1 MSNSAR
7 YSRDNPLILLGLF
20 AENNDLKIIDNGIY
34 DIRIVG
40 TVTLLVLILICCVG
54 MEWETKA
61 QNFLIVTIVLAI
73 FNFIIGAAI
82 GPGGD
87 KDLISKGFVGLSC
100 KLNSEECRD
109 LVWLTL
115 GVPYR
120 VHVQGELRLGLSLCR
135 GCQSRLLQRVR
146 HLLSQCDGHS
156 GGCKHLW

>member
-1 MSNSAR
+1 MSYSER
-7 YSRDNPLILLGLF
+7 YIVKKYKDNNQFL
-20 AENNDLKIIDNGIY
+20 AENNDLKIFDNGIN

-87 KDLISKGFVGLSC
+87 EDLISKGFVGLSC
-100 KLNSEECRD
+100 ELHSE
-109 LVWLTL
+109 
-115 GVPYR
+115 
-120 VHVQGELRLGLSLCR
+120 
-135 GCQSRLLQRVR
+135 
-146 HLLSQCDGHS
+146 
-156 GGCKHLW
+156 